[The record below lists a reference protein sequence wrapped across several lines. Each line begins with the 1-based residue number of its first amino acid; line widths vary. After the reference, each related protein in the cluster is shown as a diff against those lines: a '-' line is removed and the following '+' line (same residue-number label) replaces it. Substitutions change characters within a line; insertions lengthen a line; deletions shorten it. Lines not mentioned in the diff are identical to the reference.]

1 MCDQSTALNR
11 NYIYLYLF
19 IIIILLALKY
29 VLNEWFPYKNN
40 LIISVNEFL
49 QIFLFYFS

>member
-11 NYIYLYLF
+11 NYIDLYLF
-19 IIIILLALKY
+19 IIIIWLPLKY
-29 VLNEWFPYKNN
+29 FLNEWFAYKNN

-49 QIFLFYFS
+49 QFYFS

>member
-29 VLNEWFPYKNN
+29 FLNEWFPHKKNV
-40 LIISVNEFL
+40 IISVNEFL
-49 QIFLFYFS
+49 QIIVFYFS